1 MVANRD
7 FAHDRGEMLRITQC
21 VSAQG
26 AVKYFDVALCRSD
39 YYTAEHGIWGGKA
52 AERLGLRG
60 EVTRDDFLALT
71 SNKIPGTEQTLTV
84 RTKDNRTAG
93 YDMCFRSPK
102 AFRCIWLKPTILPLS
117 E

>member
-1 MVANRD
+1 
-7 FAHDRGEMLRITQC
+7 MLFIQTRRVREDAWQC
-21 VSAQG
+21 VSAEG

-60 EVTRDDFLALT
+60 EVTRDEFLALT
-71 SNKIPGTEQTLTV
+71 SNKVPGTERTLTV

-93 YDMCFRSPK
+93 YDMCFSVPK
-102 AFRCIWLKPTILPLS
+102 SVSL
-117 E
+117 